1 MKIISE
7 PRATRYMAFKV
18 IMSHIKIAITPARL
32 QSAEELLP
40 HHIIADATKIEE
52 IVAGAGRVGVW
63 EWLI

>member
-1 MKIISE
+1 
-7 PRATRYMAFKV
+7 MAFKV